1 MIDLPLHLL
10 PPKLREIADYCGI
23 ETALLLL
30 EHAGGRYVSVPYPE
44 HLHALHQLVEWLGV
58 ERASVFCRQYAG
70 ELIQVPKAA
79 AALRAIRDQKI
90 REDRRGG
97 ASMSNLARRYG
108 LTHRQITNIVGQEA
122 DDRQF
127 DLFGMEP

>member
-10 PPKLREIADYCGI
+10 PPKLREIAEYCGI

-58 ERASVFCRQYAG
+58 ERASGFCRQYAG

-79 AALRAIRDQKI
+79 AAIRAIRDQQI
-90 REDRRGG
+90 REDRRSG
-97 ASMSNLARRYG
+97 ASLGSLARRYG
-108 LTHRQITNIVGQEA
+108 LTQRQITTIVGQET

-127 DLFGMEP
+127 DLFGME

>member
-10 PPKLREIADYCGI
+10 PPKLREITEYCGA

-58 ERASVFCRQYAG
+58 ERAGVFCRQYAG

-79 AALRAIRDQKI
+79 AAIRAIRDQKI
-90 REDRRGG
+90 RDDRRAG
-97 ASMSNLARRYG
+97 ASLGSLARRYG
-108 LTHRQITNIVGQEA
+108 LTQRQITTIVGQET

-127 DLFGMEP
+127 DLFGME

>member
-10 PPKLREIADYCGI
+10 PSKLREIAEYCGI

-58 ERASVFCRQYAG
+58 ERASGFCRQYAG

-79 AALRAIRDQKI
+79 AAIRAIRDQQI
-90 REDRRGG
+90 REDRRSG
-97 ASMSNLARRYG
+97 ASLGSLARRYG
-108 LTHRQITNIVGQEA
+108 LTQRQITTIVGQET

-127 DLFGMEP
+127 DLFGME